1 MFRRLRPFHVK
12 RRPWTRLRPGLSLLV
27 PPSMSVPEQVR
38 AQHRHRPD
46 VSPRAA
52 RQVSEVV
59 DRRPEPAHRTQVAV
73 AQAAR
78 QRAAAGVGQAE
89 RAPATGRPR
98 ARRSS
103 PAPACRAWLRQG
115 RRRKWT
121 TAPRAAGQRSRAAAP
136 RSVEPVPRET
146 PSPRART
153 FGRRAAGLRD
163 VDCLSPG
170 DRAHGGVGHRHP
182 SPSRAAGRTCSRSAP
197 RSRVGRRRV
206 GATRR
211 GPRRPGAWH
220 GPASHT
226 RVDPRAGGV
235 PASSYLVLAPGPP
248 GSAGSRRHP
257 CGVPRE
263 TRVHESRPTSTASR
277 AD

>member
-1 MFRRLRPFHVK
+1 MFRRVRPFYVK

-59 DRRPEPAHRTQVAV
+59 DRRPEPAHRTQVAA

-115 RRRKWT
+115 RRRNWT
-121 TAPRAAGQRSRAAAP
+121 TAPRAAGQRGRAAAP

-163 VDCLSPG
+163 VDCLS
-170 DRAHGGVGHRHP
+170 RR
-182 SPSRAAGRTCSRSAP
+182 P
-197 RSRVGRRRV
+197 RSRGRWAPPPRDEPGSRSDV
-206 GATRR
+206 LQIRAQIPRWPSTGRCDASRTASSRSVAR
-211 GPRRPGAWH
+211 PRLAHPRRPG
-220 GPASHT
+220 
-226 RVDPRAGGV
+226 AGGV
-235 PASSYLVLAPGPP
+235 PASSYLVPAPGPR
-248 GSAGSRRHP
+248 GSAGSRQHP
-257 CGVPRE
+257 VR
-263 TRVHESRPTSTASR
+263 RST
-277 AD
+277 